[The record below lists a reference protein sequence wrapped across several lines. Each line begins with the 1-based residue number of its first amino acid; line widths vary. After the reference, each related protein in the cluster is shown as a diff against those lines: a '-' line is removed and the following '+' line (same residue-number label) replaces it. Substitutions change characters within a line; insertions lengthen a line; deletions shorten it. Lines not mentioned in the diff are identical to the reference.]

1 MRSNYFW
8 LKFSIFNFFIVA
20 LLGVIMRYK
29 ILYSFPFLDQK
40 HLQEA
45 HSHFAFYGWITN
57 SIYVLLM
64 IYLKKVNAEINIK
77 KYENLILINIIASFL
92 MLATFMIGG
101 YFWASIL
108 ASVLALLCTFVYF
121 YYFIKDYKKIQDQ
134 FKIWFLSALFF
145 ATISSIGVFNLGYM
159 KSFGSISQDLF
170 LASEYFY
177 LHFQYNG
184 FFIFACIGFLLYSLK
199 EAGSELSIKQN
210 KLLFWLMFIGCS
222 VGYGLSVLWMKLP
235 IFIFIV
241 IVLAT
246 IAQTYGAFI
255 LFKFVINNYK
265 NLITKWSPMQRFAL
279 MFFGLAFGVKIILQL
294 GSNIP
299 AVNQF
304 AFGFRNVV
312 IAYLHLVLLMCVA
325 TFLIN
330 EILATKIFILSKK
343 LLLGFK
349 LLLLG
354 IFLNELV
361 LGSMGIFS
369 IKYIS
374 IPFAKEALLLI
385 SLLMFFAI
393 FWMFIH
399 LKRRVES

>member
-1 MRSNYFW
+1 
-8 LKFSIFNFFIVA
+8 
-20 LLGVIMRYK
+20 
-29 ILYSFPFLDQK
+29 
-40 HLQEA
+40 
-45 HSHFAFYGWITN
+45 
-57 SIYVLLM
+57 
-64 IYLKKVNAEINIK
+64 
-77 KYENLILINIIASFL
+77 
-92 MLATFMIGG
+92 
-101 YFWASIL
+101 
-108 ASVLALLCTFVYF
+108 
-121 YYFIKDYKKIQDQ
+121 
-134 FKIWFLSALFF
+134 
-145 ATISSIGVFNLGYM
+145 
-159 KSFGSISQDLF
+159 
-170 LASEYFY
+170 
-177 LHFQYNG
+177 
-184 FFIFACIGFLLYSLK
+184 
-199 EAGSELSIKQN
+199 
-210 KLLFWLMFIGCS
+210 
-222 VGYGLSVLWMKLP
+222 LP
-235 IFIFIV
+235 IFFFLVFVFSTIV
-241 IVLAT
+241 
-246 IAQTYGAFI
+246 QSFGAFI

-399 LKRRVES
+399 LKRRAES